1 MVTFPK
7 LLFCGVHH
15 YMISLQAADWQQKD
29 RSVVFS
35 ALIILL
41 AMFQYGSRGVSW
53 STFKDHFETV
63 LFAISI

>member
-15 YMISLQAADWQQKD
+15 YMISLLAADWQQKD

-41 AMFQYGSRGVSW
+41 AMLQYGSRGVS
-53 STFKDHFETV
+53 
-63 LFAISI
+63 